1 MHAVMQAG
9 MGSTKRKGGGNKLQ
23 GKAQKIHEHIIQD
36 LIHFRPHDGRNTAW
50 IIPVA

>member
-1 MHAVMQAG
+1 MHAG

-23 GKAQKIHEHIIQD
+23 GKPQNIHEHITQD
-36 LIHFRPHDGRNTAW
+36 FINSRPHDGRNKAW